1 MNEEARWQLARV
13 DQRTFTGV
21 AFSGLIAGADEAV
34 PAKIYFVRFHGG
46 ARTFWHSHGRVQ
58 ILIVTSGRCRYQRIG
73 QPVAELGPG
82 ESVRFEAGERHWHGA
97 AGAMPTERL
106 AINLT
111 TEPTV
116 WMEEVSEVDYRAPD
130 SKH

>member
-1 MNEEARWQLARV
+1 MNEEVRWLLARV

-21 AFSGLIAGADEAV
+21 AYSGLIAGADAAV
-34 PAKIYFVRFHGG
+34 SAKVYFVRFQAD
-46 ARTFWHSHGRVQ
+46 ARTFWHSHGGVQ
-58 ILIVTSGRCRYQRIG
+58 ILVVTSGRCRYQRSG
-73 QPVAELGPG
+73 HPVAELGPG

-97 AGAMPTERL
+97 AGPIPTEHL

-116 WMEEVSEVDYRAPD
+116 WMEEVSEIDFRATD
-130 SKH
+130 SEK

>member
-1 MNEEARWQLARV
+1 MSEDARWKLARV

-21 AFSGLIAGADEAV
+21 AFSGLIAGSDASV
-34 PAKIYFVRFHGG
+34 PAKVYFVRFQAG
-46 ARTFWHSHGRVQ
+46 ARTFWHAHGGAQ
-58 ILIVTSGRCRYQRIG
+58 ILMVTSGRCRYQRAG

-97 AGAMPTERL
+97 AGPMPTEHL

-111 TEPTV
+111 TEPTI
-116 WMEEVSEVDYRAPD
+116 WMEEVSEFDYRAPG
-130 SKH
+130 SEH